1 MQKVKIIP
9 LNETGFDFNL
19 TNEHCSTTGA
29 LCELRLDPLL
39 DKRLRELMGEKFMSV
54 DSDFIYLSKNKE
66 VYYMSLYFESR
77 IKRNGD
83 NYDLFL
89 NSLITALKELF
100 ETDNVSLQ
108 VKDKE
113 YFRAEWIF
121 TSDEDR
127 LWLIDKL
134 NEMGITTKETLKVEY
149 ISDLY

>member
-9 LNETGFDFNL
+9 LNETAFDFNL
-19 TNEHCSTTGA
+19 SNEHCSTTGA
-29 LCELRLDPLL
+29 LCELILDPLL
-39 DKRLRELMGEKFMSV
+39 NKKLRELMGEKIVYV
-54 DSDFIYLSKNKE
+54 DSDFIYLSKKKE
-66 VYYMSLYFESR
+66 VYYMSLFFESS
-77 IKRNGD
+77 IRNMD

-100 ETDNVSLQ
+100 ETNNVSLQ
-108 VKDKE
+108 ANDKK
-113 YFRAEWIF
+113 YFSAEWIF

-134 NEMGITTKETLKVEY
+134 NEMGITTKGTLKVEY

>member
-9 LNETGFDFNL
+9 LNETAFDFNL
-19 TNEHCSTTGA
+19 SNEHCSTTGA
-29 LCELRLDPLL
+29 LCELILDPLL
-39 DKRLRELMGEKFMSV
+39 NKKLRELMGEKIEYV

-66 VYYMSLYFESR
+66 VYYMSLFFESS
-77 IKRNGD
+77 IRNMD

-100 ETDNVSLQ
+100 ETNNVSLQ
-108 VKDKE
+108 ANDKK
-113 YFRAEWIF
+113 YFSAEWIF

-134 NEMGITTKETLKVEY
+134 NEMGITTKGTLKVEY

>member
-89 NSLITALKELF
+89 NSLITALKETF
-100 ETDNVSLQ
+100 ETDSVSLQ

-113 YFRAEWIF
+113 YFKAEWIF

>member
-83 NYDLFL
+83 KIKN
-89 NSLITALKELF
+89 
-100 ETDNVSLQ
+100 
-108 VKDKE
+108 
-113 YFRAEWIF
+113 
-121 TSDEDR
+121 
-127 LWLIDKL
+127 
-134 NEMGITTKETLKVEY
+134 TLGQNGFSPVMK
-149 ISDLY
+149 IGFGL

>member
-9 LNETGFDFNL
+9 LNETAFDFNL
-19 TNEHCSTTGA
+19 TNEHCSTIGA
-29 LCELRLDPLL
+29 LCELKLDPLL
-39 DKRLRELMGEKFMSV
+39 CKRQRELMGEKYVPV
-54 DSDFIYLSKNKE
+54 DSDFIYLSKKKE
-66 VYYMSLYFESR
+66 VYYMSLFFESS

-121 TSDEDR
+121 TSNEDR

-134 NEMGITTKETLKVEY
+134 NEMGITTRETLKVEY
-149 ISDLY
+149 ISD

>member
-9 LNETGFDFNL
+9 LNETAFDFNL

-29 LCELRLDPLL
+29 LCELILDPLL
-39 DKRLRELMGEKFMSV
+39 CKRLRELMGEKYVSV
-54 DSDFIYLSKNKE
+54 DSDFIYLSKKKE
-66 VYYMSLYFESR
+66 VYYMSLFFESS
-77 IKRNGD
+77 IKRNED

-121 TSDEDR
+121 TSNEDR

-134 NEMGITTKETLKVEY
+134 NEMGITTRETLKVEY
-149 ISDLY
+149 ISD

>member
-29 LCELRLDPLL
+29 LCELILDPLL
-39 DKRLRELMGEKFMSV
+39 NKKLRELMGEKIVYV
-54 DSDFIYLSKNKE
+54 DSDFIYLSKKKE
-66 VYYMSLYFESR
+66 VYYMSLFFESS

-121 TSDEDR
+121 TSNEDR

-134 NEMGITTKETLKVEY
+134 NEMGITTRETLKVEY
-149 ISDLY
+149 ISD

>member
-9 LNETGFDFNL
+9 LNETAFDFNL

-39 DKRLRELMGEKFMSV
+39 CKRLRELMGEKYVSV
-54 DSDFIYLSKNKE
+54 DSDFIYLSKKKE
-66 VYYMSLYFESR
+66 VYYMSLFFESS

-121 TSDEDR
+121 TSNEDR

-134 NEMGITTKETLKVEY
+134 NEMGITTRETLKVEY
-149 ISDLY
+149 ISD

>member
-29 LCELRLDPLL
+29 LCELILDPLL
-39 DKRLRELMGEKFMSV
+39 NKKLRELMGEKIV
-54 DSDFIYLSKNKE
+54 YVNSDFIYLSKKKE
-66 VYYMSLYFESR
+66 VYYMCLFFESSIR
-77 IKRNGD
+77 KGD

-100 ETDNVSLQ
+100 DTNNVSLE
-108 VKDKE
+108 VNGKE
-113 YFRAEWIF
+113 YFKAKWIF

-149 ISDLY
+149 ISD

>member
-1 MQKVKIIP
+1 MQKVKITP
-9 LNETGFDFNL
+9 LNETAFDFNL

-29 LCELRLDPLL
+29 LCELILDPLL
-39 DKRLRELMGEKFMSV
+39 NKKLRELMGEKYVSV
-54 DSDFIYLSKNKE
+54 DSDFIYLSKKKE
-66 VYYMSLYFESR
+66 VYYMSLLFETSNTL
-77 IKRNGD
+77 NGD

-108 VKDKE
+108 VNDKE
-113 YFRAEWIF
+113 YFVAEWIF

-134 NEMGITTKETLKVEY
+134 NKIGITTKETLKIEY

>member
-1 MQKVKIIP
+1 
-9 LNETGFDFNL
+9 
-19 TNEHCSTTGA
+19 
-29 LCELRLDPLL
+29 
-39 DKRLRELMGEKFMSV
+39 MGEKYVSV
-54 DSDFIYLSKNKE
+54 DSYFIYLSKKKE
-66 VYYMSLYFESR
+66 VYYMSLFFESS

-121 TSDEDR
+121 TSNEDR

-134 NEMGITTKETLKVEY
+134 NEMGITTRETLKVEY
-149 ISDLY
+149 I

>member
-1 MQKVKIIP
+1 
-9 LNETGFDFNL
+9 
-19 TNEHCSTTGA
+19 
-29 LCELRLDPLL
+29 
-39 DKRLRELMGEKFMSV
+39 MGEKYVSV
-54 DSDFIYLSKNKE
+54 GSDFIYLSKKKE
-66 VYYMSLYFESR
+66 VYYMSLLFETSNTL
-77 IKRNGD
+77 NGD

-108 VKDKE
+108 VNDKE
-113 YFRAEWIF
+113 YFVAEWIF

-134 NEMGITTKETLKVEY
+134 NKIGITTKETLKIEY